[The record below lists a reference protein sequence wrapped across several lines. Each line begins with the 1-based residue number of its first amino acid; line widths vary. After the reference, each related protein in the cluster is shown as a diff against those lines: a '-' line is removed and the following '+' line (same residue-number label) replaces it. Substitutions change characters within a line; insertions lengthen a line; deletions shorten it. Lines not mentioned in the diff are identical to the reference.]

1 MKRNVIETVLGG
13 VVLLVAG
20 LFLVFAYLG
29 SDVKPIKGYEITAR
43 FDAIDGLSIGSDVR
57 IGGVKI
63 GSVVDQSIDTEDFRA
78 VVTLAILPEVKLP
91 EDTKA
96 SITSAGLLGTKYIKL
111 EPGGAGTR
119 IAGGGE
125 IEQTKSV
132 ISMEEMLGKVI
143 FLVTDERPAQ

>member
-20 LFLVFAYLG
+20 LFLVFAYFG
-29 SDVKPIKGYEITAR
+29 SDVKPVKGYEIIAR

-96 SITSAGLLGTKYIKL
+96 SITSAGLLGAKYVKL

-132 ISMEEMLGKVI
+132 ISLEEMLGKVI

>member
-20 LFLVFAYLG
+20 LFLVFAYFG
-29 SDVKPIKGYEITAR
+29 SDVKPVKGYEIIAR

-78 VVTLAILPEVKLP
+78 VVTLAVLPEVKLP

-96 SITSAGLLGTKYIKL
+96 SITSAGLLGAKYVKL
-111 EPGGAGTR
+111 EPGSAGTR

-132 ISMEEMLGKVI
+132 ISLEEMLGKVI